1 MKTLNC
7 ILFYFLIIKIIGRA
21 WFLQILFYESFE
33 NYVHSYALLFQ
44 TEGRRC
50 KKGFDNIGNWC
61 FSFHPNGAPFV
72 KSSEI
77 CGEIG
82 GEMVVLDSPE
92 KEAMLTDYIE
102 GWSSNKAF

>member
-7 ILFYFLIIKIIGRA
+7 ILFYFLIIKIIGELG
-21 WFLQILFYESFE
+21 FCNSYFPNPSEILFMLMHCCFK
-33 NYVHSYALLFQ
+33 Q
-44 TEGRRC
+44 
-50 KKGFDNIGNWC
+50 KGEDARKGLTISGTGG
-61 FSFHPNGAPFV
+61 FSFHPNGASFV